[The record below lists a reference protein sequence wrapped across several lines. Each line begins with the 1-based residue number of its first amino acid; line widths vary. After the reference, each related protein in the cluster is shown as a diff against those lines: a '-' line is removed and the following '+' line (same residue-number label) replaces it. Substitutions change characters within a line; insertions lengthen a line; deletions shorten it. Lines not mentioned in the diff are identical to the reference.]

1 MYDNNDVMAGN
12 HTGVY
17 QRFKDINRKDNFLH
31 CSNNSL
37 NIVFCLHDSSTETNS
52 V

>member
-17 QRFKDINRKDNFLH
+17 QRFKDINRKDNFYIAQTIH
-31 CSNNSL
+31 
-37 NIVFCLHDSSTETNS
+37 
-52 V
+52 